1 MINEVYKILKERLN
15 GIAGVK
21 HIDWFNDQ
29 YSGIIHTEPGILIEF
44 VGNQRTETLQ
54 GQTQQIELS
63 VRIHVY
69 SKVIM
74 REDKSVDEGKIDSHF
89 EIVKEVY
96 RRLQGYRSKIYRQEP
111 EDNNE
116 LIFNSMQRTGI
127 EHHQYMRGWFVTT
140 QDFQMMGYDIEETLT
155 TTRPEPRFRL

>member
-96 RRLQGYRSKIYRQEP
+96 RRLQGYRYGQG
-111 EDNNE
+111 NE
-116 LIFNSMQRTGI
+116 LTFNTMQRTGI

>member
-15 GIAGVK
+15 GISGVK

-29 YSGIIHTEPGILIEF
+29 YSGIIHSEPGIFIEF
-44 VGNQRTETLQ
+44 VGNQRAETLR
-54 GQTQQIELS
+54 GQTQQIELN

-74 REDKSVDEGKIDSHF
+74 KEDKSVDEGKIDSHF
-89 EIVKEVY
+89 EIVQEVY
-96 RRLQGYRSKIYRQEP
+96 RRLQGYRYGQG
-111 EDNNE
+111 NG
-116 LIFNSMQRTGI
+116 LTFNSMQRTGI

-140 QDFQMMGYDIEETLT
+140 QDFTMMGYDIEEGLT
-155 TTRPEPRFRL
+155 ATRPKLRVTTN